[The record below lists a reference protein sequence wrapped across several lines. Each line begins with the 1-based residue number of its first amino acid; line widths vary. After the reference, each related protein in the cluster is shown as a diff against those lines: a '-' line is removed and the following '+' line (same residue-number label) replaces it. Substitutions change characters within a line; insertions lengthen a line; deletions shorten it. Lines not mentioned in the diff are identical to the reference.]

1 MKFYHSVHVRSLVS
15 KPGAP
20 WRKQER
26 RTCRC
31 FSLKLLLISFFSF
44 LWLPNIIM
52 SRYILFIYFCLHVR
66 TCHNFQRDF
75 SFCNWITC
83 TCYKI
88 CIEFW
93 QWCDCF
99 PFPIFYDKKTP
110 QVNRMKKQK
119 MTHCM
124 EVWCGLNKIRL
135 AAPDW
140 TFQIIGS
147 QSQPRFKNDD
157 TFVSKSIQVWNI
169 CCCKFFF
176 GVISTLSYHWLR

>member
-26 RTCRC
+26 RTCRR

-66 TCHNFQRDF
+66 TCHTFQLDF
-75 SFCNWITC
+75 SFCNWIRC

-88 CIEFW
+88 CIEVW

-99 PFPIFYDKKTP
+99 PFPIFYDKKIP

-119 MTHCM
+119 
-124 EVWCGLNKIRL
+124 
-135 AAPDW
+135 
-140 TFQIIGS
+140 
-147 QSQPRFKNDD
+147 DD
-157 TFVSKSIQVWNI
+157 TLHGGLVWPKQNSPR
-169 CCCKFFF
+169 CTWLD
-176 GVISTLSYHWLR
+176 ISNNWVPITTPI